1 MQPVF
6 WEYVL
11 PLVPLLTM
19 RDRESGIMSDKITTR
34 INYILLFVFS
44 IHALV
49 YMFNPEKFL
58 FIENFS
64 PINLCLS
71 ITKMAGINIQLHDA
85 AYLFYMIVFLFVF
98 INSSIFS
105 ISHKKECILN
115 VDNKFT
121 LVTKRI
127 HLNLVSAC
135 VVFFMI
141 FPVIVFFNV
150 KYIIFNFGNIFDR
163 LNIIA
168 IIFFIGSSVKI
179 VFDTLIMSLIVLFTM
194 KRKKN
199 VRYKNPSI

>member
-1 MQPVF
+1 
-6 WEYVL
+6 
-11 PLVPLLTM
+11 
-19 RDRESGIMSDKITTR
+19 MSDKITTR